1 MSPRYSLLDH
11 LFNLGCYDAV
21 CGPPAASSSQLVFPN
36 PPNCVYSQWMCAVRF
51 SSSALLWLTF
61 PRFPF
66 RIATMIAGK
75 RLADIGYRTF
85 SASMMLLTVYGGY
98 LCTLRGYRYM
108 QRQKELKLAA
118 ENQDAEVLK
127 DWPNGPH
134 LFLPPHVDIFHP
146 CVCFHTSLR
155 GFLCSGC
162 KISLQPRTL
171 AALMVPV
178 KSVLAV

>member
-1 MSPRYSLLDH
+1 
-11 LFNLGCYDAV
+11 
-21 CGPPAASSSQLVFPN
+21 
-36 PPNCVYSQWMCAVRF
+36 MCAVRF
-51 SSSALLWLTF
+51 SCSALLWLSF
-61 PRFPF
+61 PRFSF

-127 DWPNGPH
+127 D
-134 LFLPPHVDIFHP
+134 
-146 CVCFHTSLR
+146 
-155 GFLCSGC
+155 
-162 KISLQPRTL
+162 
-171 AALMVPV
+171 
-178 KSVLAV
+178 